1 VNDQTGLSGRQR
13 LALIVAAIAVLVVAY
28 VLISG
33 GSDDGGDDAATTPAQ
48 STQATDAAPSTSSTQ
63 STSTEE
69 TPAQPTVPTIRV
81 VDAKPQG
88 GVRRLEFDKGD
99 QIRFKVVSDTADEI
113 HVHGYDLMKD
123 VEEGGSVSFSFEGSI
138 DGRFVVE
145 LEEHGQQIAELDV
158 AP

>member
-1 VNDQTGLSGRQR
+1 VNDRSGLSGRQR
-13 LALIVAAIAVLVVAY
+13 AALIVGAIAVLVVAY
-28 VLISG
+28 VLIRG
-33 GSDDGGDDAATTPAQ
+33 GSDDDKDNAATPATQRTETTQ
-48 STQATDAAPSTSSTQ
+48 SAPSTTSTP
-63 STSTEE
+63 STSTDEAAAE
-69 TPAQPTVPTIRV
+69 PAVPTVRV

-88 GVRRLEFDKGD
+88 GVKKLDFDKGD

-123 VEEGGSVSFSFEGSI
+123 VEKGGSVSFSFKGSI

-145 LEEHGQQIAELDV
+145 LEDHGEQIAELDV

>member
-1 VNDQTGLSGRQR
+1 VNDRSGLSGRQR
-13 LALIVAAIAVLVVAY
+13 AALIVGAIALLVVAY
-28 VLISG
+28 VLIRG
-33 GSDDGGDDAATTPAQ
+33 GSDDGKDNAATPATQ
-48 STQATDAAPSTSSTQ
+48 STQTTQSAPSTTSTP

-69 TPAQPTVPTIRV
+69 APAEPAVPTVRV

-88 GVRRLEFDKGD
+88 GVKKLEFDKGD

-123 VEEGGSVSFSFEGSI
+123 VEKGGSVSFSFKGSI

-145 LEEHGQQIAELDV
+145 LEDHGEQIAELDV

>member
-1 VNDQTGLSGRQR
+1 VNDRSGLSGRQR
-13 LALIVAAIAVLVVAY
+13 AALIVGAIAVLVVAY
-28 VLISG
+28 VLIQG
-33 GSDDGGDDAATTPAQ
+33 ASDDDSDHAATTATQ
-48 STQATDAAPSTSSTQ
+48 STTSTPSTTSTQ

-69 TPAQPTVPTIRV
+69 TPAEPAVPTVRV

-88 GVRRLEFDKGD
+88 GVKKLEFDKGD
-99 QIRFKVVSDTADEI
+99 QIRFNVVSDTADEI

-123 VEEGGSVSFSFEGSI
+123 VANGGSVSFSFKGSI

-145 LEEHGQQIAELDV
+145 LEDHGEQIAELDV

>member
-1 VNDQTGLSGRQR
+1 VNDRSGLSGRQR
-13 LALIVAAIAVLVVAY
+13 AALIVGAIAVLVVAY
-28 VLISG
+28 VLIRG
-33 GSDDGGDDAATTPAQ
+33 GSDDDKDNAATQATQ
-48 STQATDAAPSTSSTQ
+48 STQTTQSAPSTSTD
-63 STSTEE
+63 EA
-69 TPAQPTVPTIRV
+69 PAEPAVPTVRV

-88 GVRRLEFDKGD
+88 GVKKLDFDKGD

-123 VEEGGSVSFSFEGSI
+123 VEKGGSVSFSFKGSI

-145 LEEHGQQIAELDV
+145 LEDHGEQIAELDV